1 MRYYMTLSPKLPSA
15 FRRCAAGVLMGLSFS
30 SLADEMLHWRD
41 AWVRSLPPGAAVA
54 AAYGSL
60 MNHGSDT
67 VTIVN
72 VTSKTG
78 TEAQMH
84 DVIAD
89 GDQRQMLRLISVDI
103 APGESL
109 VFKPGGR
116 HIMLLGITGAPEEGR
131 DVALCA
137 VSAMGTEA
145 CTRAPVTR
153 QAPGETEPHGHHH

>member
-1 MRYYMTLSPKLPSA
+1 MRHYMTLSPKLPAA
-15 FRRCAAGVLMGLSFS
+15 FRGCAAGVLMGLSFC
-30 SLADEMLHWRD
+30 SLSNEMLHWRD
-41 AWVRSLPPGAAVA
+41 AWVRSLPPGAAVT

-67 VTIVN
+67 VTIVG
-72 VTSKTG
+72 VTSTTG

-89 GDQRQMLRLISVDI
+89 GDQRKMTQLNSVDI

-109 VFKPGGR
+109 VFEPGGR
-116 HIMLLGITGAPEEGR
+116 HIMLLGVTDAPGEGS
-131 DVALCA
+131 DLALCA
-137 VSAMGTEA
+137 LSAMGTEA

-153 QAPGETEPHGHHH
+153 QAPGETQPRGHHH

>member
-1 MRYYMTLSPKLPSA
+1 MPNNMTLSPKFPA
-15 FRRCAAGVLMGLSFS
+15 RFRWCAAGMLMGLSCS

-41 AWVRSLPPGAAVA
+41 AWVRSLPPGAAVT

-72 VTSKTG
+72 LTSTTG
-78 TEAQMH
+78 AEAQMH

-89 GDQRQMLRLISVDI
+89 GDQRKMVRLNSVDI

-109 VFKPGGR
+109 VFEPGGR
-116 HIMLLGITGAPEEGR
+116 HIMLLGITDAPEKGS
-131 DVALCA
+131 DLALCA
-137 VSAMGTEA
+137 LSAMGTEA

-153 QAPGETEPHGHHH
+153 QAPGVTGPHGHHH

>member
-1 MRYYMTLSPKLPSA
+1 MRHYMTLSPKLPAA
-15 FRRCAAGVLMGLSFS
+15 FRGCTAGVLMGLSCF

-41 AWVRSLPPGAAVA
+41 AWVRSLPPGTAVT

-72 VTSKTG
+72 ITSTTG

-89 GDQRQMLRLISVDI
+89 GDQRKMMQLKSVDI

-109 VFKPGGR
+109 AFEPGGR
-116 HIMLLGITGAPEEGR
+116 HIMLLGITDAPEEGS
-131 DVALCA
+131 DLALCA
-137 VSAMGTEA
+137 LSARGTEA
-145 CTRAPVTR
+145 CTRVPVIR
-153 QAPGETEPHGHHH
+153 QAPGETAPHGHHH

>member
-1 MRYYMTLSPKLPSA
+1 MRNKLKLRPTFPVG
-15 FRRCAAGVLMGLSFS
+15 FRWCAAGVLMGLSFS

-41 AWVRSLPPGAAVA
+41 AWVRSLPPGTAVT

-60 MNHGSDT
+60 MNHGNDT
-67 VTIVN
+67 LTIVN
-72 VTSKTG
+72 VTSTTG

-89 GDQRQMLRLISVDI
+89 GDQRKMMQLNSVDI

-109 VFKPGGR
+109 VFKPGGP
-116 HIMLLGITGAPEEGR
+116 HIMLLGITDAPEEGG
-131 DVALCA
+131 DLALCA
-137 VSAMGTEA
+137 VSARGTEA

-153 QAPGETEPHGHHH
+153 QAPGETEPNGHHH

>member
-1 MRYYMTLSPKLPSA
+1 MRHYMTLSPKLPA
-15 FRRCAAGVLMGLSFS
+15 ALRCGAAGVLMGLSFS

-72 VTSKTG
+72 VTSTTG

-89 GDQRQMLRLISVDI
+89 GDQRKMMQLNSVDI

-109 VFKPGGR
+109 VFEPGGR
-116 HIMLLGITGAPEEGR
+116 HIMLLGITDAPEEGG
-131 DVALCA
+131 DLALCA
-137 VSAMGTEA
+137 VSARGTEA

-153 QAPGETEPHGHHH
+153 QSPGETEPHGHHH

>member
-1 MRYYMTLSPKLPSA
+1 MRHYMTLSPKLPAA
-15 FRRCAAGVLMGLSFS
+15 FRGCAAGVLMGLSFS

-41 AWVRSLPPGAAVA
+41 AWVRSLPPGTAVT

-72 VTSKTG
+72 VTSTTG

-89 GDQRQMLRLISVDI
+89 GDQRKMVRLNSVDI

-109 VFKPGGR
+109 VFEPGGQ
-116 HIMLLGITGAPEEGR
+116 HIMLLGITDAPEDCLLYTSDAADE
-131 DVALCA
+131 
-137 VSAMGTEA
+137 
-145 CTRAPVTR
+145 
-153 QAPGETEPHGHHH
+153 

>member
-1 MRYYMTLSPKLPSA
+1 MRHYMTLNPKLPAA
-15 FRRCAAGVLMGLSFS
+15 FRWCGAGVLMGLSFS
-30 SLADEMLHWRD
+30 SLADDMLHWRD
-41 AWVRSLPPGAAVA
+41 AWVRSLPPGTAVT

-72 VTSKTG
+72 VTSTTG

-89 GDQRQMLRLISVDI
+89 GDQRKMVRLNAVDI

-109 VFKPGGR
+109 VFEPGGR
-116 HIMLLGITGAPEEGR
+116 HIMLLGITDALEEGS
-131 DVALCA
+131 DLALCA
-137 VSAMGTEA
+137 LSALGTEA

-153 QAPGETEPHGHHH
+153 QAPGETAPQGHHR

>member
-1 MRYYMTLSPKLPSA
+1 MRHYMTLSPKLPAA
-15 FRRCAAGVLMGLSFS
+15 FRGCAAGVLMGLSCS

-41 AWVRSLPPGAAVA
+41 AWVRSLPPGAAVT

-72 VTSKTG
+72 VTSTTG

-84 DVIAD
+84 DVIVD
-89 GDQRQMLRLISVDI
+89 GDQRKMTQLNSVDI

-109 VFKPGGR
+109 VFEPGGR
-116 HIMLLGITGAPEEGR
+116 HIMLLGITDAPEEGS
-131 DVALCA
+131 DSALCA
-137 VSAMGTEA
+137 SSTLGTEA

-153 QAPGETEPHGHHH
+153 QASGDTEPHGHHY

>member
-1 MRYYMTLSPKLPSA
+1 MRNKLTLRPTLPVG
-15 FRRCAAGVLMGLSFS
+15 FRWCAAGVLMGLSFS

-41 AWVRSLPPGAAVA
+41 AWARSLPPGTAVT

-72 VTSKTG
+72 LTSTAG
-78 TEAQMH
+78 AEAQMH
-84 DVIAD
+84 DVIAER
-89 GDQRQMLRLISVDI
+89 DQRKMVRLNSVDI

-109 VFKPGGR
+109 VFEPGGR
-116 HIMLLGITGAPEEGR
+116 HIMLLGIADAPEEGS
-131 DVALCA
+131 DLALCA
-137 VSAMGTEA
+137 LSAMGTEA

>member
-1 MRYYMTLSPKLPSA
+1 MRHYMTLSPKLPAA
-15 FRRCAAGVLMGLSFS
+15 FRWCGAVVLMGLSFS
-30 SLADEMLHWRD
+30 SLADNMLHWRD
-41 AWVRSLPPGAAVA
+41 AWVRSLPPGTAVT

-60 MNHGSDT
+60 INHGSDT

-72 VTSKTG
+72 VTSATG

-89 GDQRQMLRLISVDI
+89 GDQRKMLRLNSVDI

-109 VFKPGGR
+109 VFEPGGR
-116 HIMLLGITGAPEEGR
+116 HIMLLDITDAPEEGS

-137 VSAMGTEA
+137 VSAMGTEV

-153 QAPGETEPHGHHH
+153 QAPGETAPQGHHR

>member
-1 MRYYMTLSPKLPSA
+1 MRHYMTLSPKLPAA
-15 FRRCAAGVLMGLSFS
+15 FRGCAAGVLMGLSCS

-41 AWVRSLPPGAAVA
+41 AWVRSLPPGTAVT

-72 VTSKTG
+72 VTSTTG

-89 GDQRQMLRLISVDI
+89 GDQRKMTQLNSVDI
-103 APGESL
+103 VPGESL
-109 VFKPGGR
+109 VFEPGGR
-116 HIMLLGITGAPEEGR
+116 HIMLLGVTDAPEEGS
-131 DVALCA
+131 DLALCA
-137 VSAMGTEA
+137 LSAMGTEA

-153 QAPGETEPHGHHH
+153 RAPGETEPHGHHH

>member
-1 MRYYMTLSPKLPSA
+1 MRNKLTLRPTLPVGCGW
-15 FRRCAAGVLMGLSFS
+15 CAAGVLMGLSFS

-41 AWVRSLPPGAAVA
+41 AWVRSLPPGTAVT

-60 MNHGSDT
+60 MNHGNGT

-72 VTSKTG
+72 VTSTTG

-89 GDQRQMLRLISVDI
+89 GDQRKMMQLNSVDI

-109 VFKPGGR
+109 VFEPGGR
-116 HIMLLGITGAPEEGR
+116 HIMLLGITDAPEEGG
-131 DVALCA
+131 DLALCA
-137 VSAMGTEA
+137 VSARGTEA

-153 QAPGETEPHGHHH
+153 QSPGETEPHGHHH

>member
-1 MRYYMTLSPKLPSA
+1 
-15 FRRCAAGVLMGLSFS
+15 MGLSFS
-30 SLADEMLHWRD
+30 SLADDMLHWRD
-41 AWVRSLPPGAAVA
+41 AWVRSLPPGTAVT

-72 VTSKTG
+72 VTSTTG

-89 GDQRQMLRLISVDI
+89 GDQRKMVRLSAVDI

-109 VFKPGGR
+109 VFEPGGR
-116 HIMLLGITGAPEEGR
+116 HIMLLGITDALEEGS
-131 DVALCA
+131 DLALCA
-137 VSAMGTEA
+137 LSALGTEA

-153 QAPGETEPHGHHH
+153 QAPGETAPQGHHR

>member
-1 MRYYMTLSPKLPSA
+1 MRHYMTLSPKLPA
-15 FRRCAAGVLMGLSFS
+15 ALRYCAAGVLMGLSCS

-41 AWVRSLPPGAAVA
+41 AWVRSLPPGAAVT

-72 VTSKTG
+72 VTSTTG

-89 GDQRQMLRLISVDI
+89 GDQRKMARLNSVDI

-109 VFKPGGR
+109 VFEPGGR
-116 HIMLLGITGAPEEGR
+116 HIMLLGITDAPEEGR

-137 VSAMGTEA
+137 VSAMGTET

-153 QAPGETEPHGHHH
+153 QAPGETDPHGHHH